1 MKSIDVGF
9 SFGKKH
15 YQFVDRVG
23 DTFHRKSENAST
35 NEVAEIIN
43 SHPEIIFSNVYG
55 VDLPGAG
62 GGAGMAAV
70 VLLDDINL
78 AVADLPALSKHI
90 LSTYP
95 AMRDRCSFASC
106 GNYPLQRHIN

>member
-9 SFGKKH
+9 RFGKKH

-55 VDLPGAG
+55 
-62 GGAGMAAV
+62 
-70 VLLDDINL
+70 
-78 AVADLPALSKHI
+78 ADLPALSKHI